1 MPTEK
6 VSKNELER
14 IFKDY
19 YKRSTFI
26 SEYPHFGN
34 DNNDDFYLDFINAY
48 ITSKKYKMQEDAI
61 ELSLATNH
69 FDMMYLDVV
78 SKIIHSGRASWIK
91 LLCLDWLN
99 YFVLNIPAEEYTN
112 LNYFA
117 KMNSDDFLK
126 LQSILNLVQL
136 NPKPELLEES
146 FEILKDTNS
155 PTLYYRYLNAITNTD
170 NNFTTVLPNVF
181 TEKLRILLNKSE
193 VINENQ
199 KADLQVKLLIYS
211 TLVKY

>member
-1 MPTEK
+1 MPAEK
-6 VSKNELER
+6 VSKNELVR

-19 YKRSTFI
+19 SKRSTFI

-34 DNNDDFYLDFINAY
+34 DNNDDFYVDFINTY
-48 ITSKKYKMQEDAI
+48 ITGKKYKMQEDAI
-61 ELSLATNH
+61 ELSLTTDH

-78 SKIIHSGRASWIK
+78 SKIIHSGRTSWIK

-99 YFVLNIPAEEYTN
+99 YFVLDIPAEEYTN

-117 KMNSDDFLK
+117 KRSSDEFLK
-126 LQSILNLVQL
+126 LQSILNLIQL

-146 FEILKDTNS
+146 FEILKNTTS
-155 PTLYYRYLNAITNTD
+155 PALYYRYLNNITDTD
-170 NNFTTVLPNVF
+170 NNFTTILSIDF
-181 TEKLRILLNKSE
+181 TEKLGLLLNKSE